1 MNILDLVLLIPLA
14 YFAWKGF
21 SKGFIITLAM
31 LAGILIGFYAAIH
44 FSEFAA
50 DLLRDHFDMKSS
62 NIKPISY
69 LFTFIIVLVLTFLL
83 GQFLT
88 SVVKTT
94 GLGIVNRIAGLLLG
108 AAKGLLIVS
117 ALMMVLDKIDP
128 KSYLV
133 SKEQKEE
140 SILYKP
146 LSAVAPKVFPLLKT
160 YSNKA
165 KEYIMNGDDQNI

>member
-1 MNILDLVLLIPLA
+1 MNILDLVLLVPLA

-44 FSEFAA
+44 FSEFVA
-50 DLLRDHFDMKSS
+50 DLLRKQFDMKSS

-69 LFTFIIVLVLTFLL
+69 LFTFTIVLVLTFLL

-108 AAKGLLIVS
+108 VAKGLLIVS
-117 ALMMVLDKIDP
+117 ALVMVLEKIDP

-133 SKEQKEE
+133 TKEQKDE
-140 SILYKP
+140 SALYKP
-146 LSAVAPKVFPLLKT
+146 LASVAPKVFPLLKT
-160 YSNKA
+160 YTNKA

>member
-1 MNILDLVLLIPLA
+1 MNILDLVLLVPLA

-44 FSEFAA
+44 FSEFVA
-50 DLLRDHFDMKSS
+50 DLLRKQFDMKSS

-69 LFTFIIVLVLTFLL
+69 LFTFTIVLVLTFLL

-94 GLGIVNRIAGLLLG
+94 GLGIVNRIARIITG
-108 AAKGLLIVS
+108 S
-117 ALMMVLDKIDP
+117 C
-128 KSYLV
+128 
-133 SKEQKEE
+133 
-140 SILYKP
+140 
-146 LSAVAPKVFPLLKT
+146 
-160 YSNKA
+160 
-165 KEYIMNGDDQNI
+165 